1 MIIEVKILDRYI
13 LTTFIT
19 TFLSVFVILFFI
31 FILQGIWLFIAELAG
46 KDLDTFSI
54 VKFLLFYSPKV
65 VPLVLPL
72 SVLLSSIMVFGNFA
86 ENYEFAAMK
95 SSGISLSRA
104 MRPLTFFIVGLS
116 IISFFFA
123 NNIIPKAE
131 YEFINLRRN
140 ILQIKPSMAIAEG
153 QFSNVGNY
161 NIKVDK
167 KYGPDGRLL
176 DNVTIHGVSKLGSGI
191 SVVIKAEKGELVSS
205 EDSNFLNL
213 ILYNGNYYEE
223 IEPKKYEDRKK
234 VPFAKSSFEKYIIN
248 FDLTPIER
256 NTEDD
261 KINNTSGMLNINEL
275 RFTLDSLERNRREEV
290 VSFSDNIH
298 RRLTIINTT
307 QPKVEV
313 KKDTLVYNL
322 FDLLTDQQKA
332 AIVEIARSNVTNLKF
347 SIESSRIDLAGKT
360 KNINSHKLSFYEKF
374 VLSYACL
381 LLFFIG
387 APLGAIIRK
396 GGLGLPIV
404 FAIVIFILYHFINV
418 FGKKFAQ
425 EDGIIPFMGAWLSSF
440 ILTPFAVLLT
450 YRATNDIGLMQMDV
464 ILEPLSQFFKR
475 IFSKTKTHEGS

>member
-1 MIIEVKILDRYI
+1 MKILDRYI
-13 LTTFIT
+13 LTTFVT

-46 KDLDTFSI
+46 KDLDTFAI

-72 SVLLSSIMVFGNFA
+72 SVLLASIMVFGNFA

-116 IISFFFA
+116 IVSFFFA

-140 ILQIKPSMAIAEG
+140 IMQLKPSMAITEG

-167 KYGPDGRLL
+167 KHGPDGRLL

-191 SVVIKAEKGELVSS
+191 SVVIKAENGELVSS

-213 ILYNGNYYEE
+213 ILYNGNYYED

-248 FDLTPIER
+248 FDLSPIEK

-261 KINNTSGMLNINEL
+261 RINNTSGMLNINEL
-275 RFTLDSLERNRREEV
+275 RFTLDSLERNKKEEV
-290 VSFSDNIH
+290 TSFSENIH
-298 RRLTIINTT
+298 RRLSIVNTT
-307 QPKVEV
+307 NPIVEV
-313 KKDTLVYNL
+313 KKDTLVDNL
-322 FDLLTDQQKA
+322 F
-332 AIVEIARSNVTNLKF
+332 
-347 SIESSRIDLAGKT
+347 
-360 KNINSHKLSFYEKF
+360 
-374 VLSYACL
+374 
-381 LLFFIG
+381 
-387 APLGAIIRK
+387 
-396 GGLGLPIV
+396 
-404 FAIVIFILYHFINV
+404 
-418 FGKKFAQ
+418 
-425 EDGIIPFMGAWLSSF
+425 
-440 ILTPFAVLLT
+440 
-450 YRATNDIGLMQMDV
+450 
-464 ILEPLSQFFKR
+464 
-475 IFSKTKTHEGS
+475 